1 MDERVARIKTSKDAL
16 QLAENA
22 LRLGH
27 PDVHAQAL
35 ERAKEL
41 RAIEEGFIS
50 PAERAIAGAI
60 YAYEEERRRV
70 EKNFRAKR
78 TWKMVAEHGAIAA
91 AERKVL
97 DRKPSKGYEVL
108 KGAGLGE
115 QSFEA
120 IIDRFPDEFSSG
132 AVEAARARLKGESP
146 PRVSRR
152 MELSDH
158 SPNEPG
164 DTILS
169 TVALDAEAQALLND
183 FRAPDGWFLTTW
195 LPNYRESIQAIE
207 KALEGGRPQ
216 DLFEML
222 WKRRDNW
229 IANAGVGLLKHA
241 VVDEIREEL
250 VQVIRDIHD
259 DGSPANFERI
269 VERFEGWKAEGRINK
284 VPRVLIGRAFAG
296 VHPSRYHTTVDASR
310 HNRALKW
317 FAKHSGFA
325 IPSSIRWA
333 VRAKALV
340 DHLDR
345 TNLFGDD
352 IFTRNIFPWF
362 VVVKLGTRSEPTDVP
377 PGHTPRPHG
386 AFADLPPAQRAI
398 ALRHNI
404 VQTEL
409 FNQLAKRYGEDRVW
423 TEYPTG
429 TGGYADAIVRPPDG
443 GCFLY
448 EIKIADTS
456 AEVVRQAMGQ
466 LLEYGFRT
474 GGLEPERLFVVGERV
489 LDNVTRDFIER
500 LRNDFNLDIEYL
512 RIELPEEGASSS

>member
-1 MDERVARIKTSKDAL
+1 MDERVTRIKTSKDAL

-50 PAERAIAGAI
+50 PAERAIAAAI

-78 TWKMVAEHGAIAA
+78 TWKMVAEHGAIHA

-120 IIDRFPDEFSSG
+120 IIDRFPDEFSSD
-132 AVEAARARLKGESP
+132 AVEAARARLRGESP
-146 PRVSRR
+146 PRISRR
-152 MELSDH
+152 MSDH
-158 SPNEPG
+158 SLNKPG
-164 DTILS
+164 DAMPS
-169 TVALDAEAQALLND
+169 TVAPDADAQALLND
-183 FRAPDGWFLTTW
+183 FRAPDGWFLATW
-195 LPNYRESIQAIE
+195 LPNYRESIQTIK
-207 KALEGGRPQ
+207 KALEDGRPQ

-229 IANAGVGLLKHA
+229 IANVGVGLLKHT

-250 VQVIRDIHD
+250 VQVTRDIHQD
-259 DGSPANFERI
+259 SSPANFERI
-269 VERFEGWKAEGRINK
+269 VERFEDWKAEGRINK
-284 VPRVLIGRAFAG
+284 VPRVLIARAFAG
-296 VHPSRYHTTVDASR
+296 VHPSCYHTTVDAVR
-310 HNRALKW
+310 HNQALKW
-317 FAKHSGFA
+317 FAKYSGFA
-325 IPSSIRWA
+325 IPSATTWA
-333 VRAKALV
+333 ARAKALV
-340 DHLDR
+340 DHLDKI
-345 TNLFGDD
+345 NLFRDD
-352 IFTRNIFPWF
+352 VFARNIFPWF

-377 PGHTPRPHG
+377 PGHTPRPPG

-409 FNQLAKRYGEDRVW
+409 FNQLAKQYGEERVW

-429 TGGYADAIVRPPDG
+429 TGGYADAIVRPPEG

-474 GGLEPERLFVVGERV
+474 GGLEPERLFVVGERL

-512 RIELPEEGASSS
+512 RIELPEEGTSSS